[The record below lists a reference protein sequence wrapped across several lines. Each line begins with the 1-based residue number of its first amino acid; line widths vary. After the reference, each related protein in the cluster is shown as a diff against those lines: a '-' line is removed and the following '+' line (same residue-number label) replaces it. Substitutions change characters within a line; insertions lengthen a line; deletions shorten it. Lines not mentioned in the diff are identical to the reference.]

1 MRSLSLVSDAHA
13 PCGVEH
19 FARMLAARLADRTPA
34 GHDTMVLTGQPGEM
48 AVLRRALKER
58 DTLIV
63 NVPVVAWK
71 RKLVSPLRAM
81 ATARR
86 SGVHVLLVLH
96 EWADLD
102 WKRRLSLLPAL
113 RLADRVL
120 VSSPLVRDGLSS
132 DRASRLMR
140 EAAGL
145 IPIPPNLRAPDAWP
159 QTPLSRQLGRLAAT
173 GALLIGT
180 FGAIYPKKQ
189 PTAVLDIVAAL
200 RAQGRD
206 AHAVFVGD
214 FVRGGS
220 IDAEAGLAA
229 AAAERGLTGKTTV
242 TGFIGPADEL
252 FAALSS
258 LDVLVY
264 DFAEGLTSRR
274 GSVLAAMQSGRPV
287 IVNGPRRADEFD
299 HHPTY
304 RRAIASGALTVLPPA
319 ASAAAFADA
328 IVAAVARGT
337 HARAEIDFEAAWSDA
352 VDAVSGPLR
361 PDMGPSS
368 GSG

>member
-1 MRSLSLVSDAHA
+1 MRSLSLVSDAHV

-19 FARMLAARLADRTPA
+19 FARTLASRLADRAP
-34 GHDTMVLTGQPGEM
+34 GDHDTMALTGQPGET
-48 AVLRRALKER
+48 AVLRRGLTNR

-63 NVPVVAWK
+63 NFPVVAWK
-71 RKLVSPLRAM
+71 RQLVSPLRAM

-86 SGVHVLLVLH
+86 SGVRVLLVLH

-102 WKRRLSLLPAL
+102 WKRRLALLPAL

-140 EAAGL
+140 NTAGL
-145 IPIPPNLRAPDAWP
+145 VPIPPNLRAPAALP
-159 QTPLSRQLGRLAAT
+159 ATPLSQQLEQLKVS
-173 GALLIGT
+173 GALLVGT

-220 IDAEAGLAA
+220 IDPEAGLAA
-229 AAAERGLTGKTTV
+229 AAAERGLTGKTSV

-252 FAALSS
+252 FAALSR

-287 IVNGPRRADEFD
+287 LVNGSRRADEFD

-304 RRAIASGALTVLPPA
+304 RRAIASGALTLLPPA
-319 ASAAAFADA
+319 APATAFADA
-328 IVAAVARGT
+328 IVTAVARSASAGPS
-337 HARAEIDFEAAWSDA
+337 IDFDAAWSDA
-352 VDAVSGPLR
+352 VDAVSGSLR
-361 PDMGPSS
+361 LDTGPSS
-368 GSG
+368 STA